1 MTKHKIITIYQVK
14 IIPAYTPQD
23 NNFKQTQHTKCEII
37 NEEYIQDNSGT
48 WNKDNGCILNT
59 RWYMNTKRNLLN
71 SLIITAKKKT
81 LFNKKVTAQQD
92 FICISRW

>member
-1 MTKHKIITIYQVK
+1 MTKHKMITIYQVK

-48 WNKDNGCILNT
+48 
-59 RWYMNTKRNLLN
+59 
-71 SLIITAKKKT
+71 
-81 LFNKKVTAQQD
+81 
-92 FICISRW
+92 